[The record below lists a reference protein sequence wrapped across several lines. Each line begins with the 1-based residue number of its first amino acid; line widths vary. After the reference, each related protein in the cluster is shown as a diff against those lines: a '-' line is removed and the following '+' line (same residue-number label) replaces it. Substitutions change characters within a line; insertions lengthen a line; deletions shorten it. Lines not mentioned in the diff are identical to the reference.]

1 MPSPLAKLVS
11 HRPRLVLA
19 IWLAAVLAALPFAAR
34 VGEVLHA
41 QPNVPPSSVPEQVRR
56 ILAKDFQQS
65 NDYNVVLVS
74 SSSSSRLGEPEF
86 DRVYARAVSAIEG
99 IPGVTGV
106 RDYRRSRGLQLI
118 GDDGRYL
125 VSLIGIRAAS
135 AQEAKQI
142 AEDIKLATEHARGLN
157 FSLAGGPASL
167 AELEDISE
175 RDTRRA
181 EIYGLPLSLVVL
193 VFAFGALVASG
204 LPLLV
209 ALVSI
214 TLSFAAL
221 YGLGQFMAFAVFA
234 QSIVTMLGLATGID
248 YALLMVNRFRE
259 ELRNGHS
266 PRQAAEMTASTSGRA
281 VTFSGVTV
289 LIALT
294 ALLVPP
300 LAFIR
305 SLGVATM
312 VVLALSILVSTT
324 ALPAL
329 LALLG
334 HRVNSIRV
342 TRREPGLRSR
352 SFWRRRALLI
362 LRHPWAWAVAGAF
375 ALLLL
380 SVPAIQ
386 MEVADPGA
394 RGLSPRT
401 DARKVVAALEGVGLE
416 GMLKPLE
423 VLVDFGETTGFY
435 NPSSQR
441 RLSRLGRLLQEI
453 PEVGEVYSAMTVD
466 AMPTLMLYQY
476 YATPQVA
483 LSSELRDLVTATVS
497 EDGRY
502 ALVSVFPLGNLP
514 PHAVS
519 ELRASVGQ
527 AIETAGVNAL
537 VGGASIFEAEWTRLL
552 YRSFPLAV
560 ALVYLGILVVLGLA
574 FRSLLIPLK
583 SIALNT
589 LTVASAYGVIT
600 LIFQEGWLAGLFGV
614 PGGLGYVDS
623 SAPLFIFAIVFGLSM
638 DYEVFLVAR
647 IYEEHRQGLSDRDAV
662 VSALSS
668 TGGVITSAAAVMIVV
683 FSSFIFSEV
692 VLIKTLGLGL
702 ALAVLLDATLVRLA
716 LVPAMMFLAGRWNW
730 WLPAPMARF
739 ADRVGLS
746 HD

>member
-1 MPSPLAKLVS
+1 MPSRIAKLVS
-11 HRPRLVLA
+11 HRPRLVLI
-19 IWLAAVLAALPFAAR
+19 IWLAAVVVSIPFAAR
-34 VGEVLHA
+34 IGEVLNA
-41 QPNVPPSSVPEQVRR
+41 QPSVPESSVPEQVRE
-56 ILAKDFQQS
+56 ILADDFRQGNAYS
-65 NDYNVVLVS
+65 VILVS
-74 SSSSSRLGEPEF
+74 RSNTSRLGEPRF
-86 DRVYARAVSAIEG
+86 DNAYARAVSAIEE
-99 IPGVTGV
+99 IPGVMGV
-106 RDYRRSRGLQLI
+106 RDYRRSRGLPLV
-118 GDDGRYL
+118 GDNGRYL
-125 VSLIGIRAAS
+125 ISLINIQAESDPAAQEVTRAIRAALS
-135 AQEAKQI
+135 RES
-142 AEDIKLATEHARGLN
+142 GLS
-157 FSLAGGPASL
+157 FSLAGGPASVQ
-167 AELEDISE
+167 ELEQISE

-181 EIYGLPLSLVVL
+181 ELFGLPLSLVVL

-209 ALVSI
+209 AMVSV
-214 TLSFAAL
+214 TVSFAVL
-221 YGLGQFMAFAVFA
+221 YGLGQFMPFAVFA
-234 QSIVTMLGLATGID
+234 QSIITILGLATGID

-259 ELRNGHS
+259 ELRNGLD
-266 PRQAAEMTASTSGRA
+266 PMQAAEITALTSGKA
-281 VTFSGVTV
+281 VTFSGLTV
-289 LIALT
+289 LIALS

-305 SLGVATM
+305 SLGVGTI
-312 VVLALSILVSTT
+312 VVLAVSILVSTT

-334 HRVNSIRV
+334 ERVNALRV

-362 LRHPWAWAVAGAF
+362 LRRPWAWALAGAG
-375 ALLLL
+375 ALLVL
-380 SVPAIQ
+380 SIPALG

-394 RGLSPRT
+394 RGLSTAT
-401 DARKVVAALEGVGLE
+401 DARKVVDALEGVGLE
-416 GMLKPLE
+416 GLLEPIE
-423 VLVDFGETTGFY
+423 VLVDFGDRGFF

-441 RLSRLGRLLQEI
+441 RVSRLSRLLQQI
-453 PEVGEVYSAMTVD
+453 PEVGVVNSAMAVENI
-466 AMPTLMLYQY
+466 PTLMLYQY
-476 YATPQVA
+476 YATQQLA
-483 LSSELRDLVTATVS
+483 LRSELRDLVTATVS
-497 EDGRY
+497 ESGRY
-502 ALVSVFPLGNLP
+502 ALISVFPLGNLP
-514 PHAVS
+514 PHEVAA
-519 ELRASVGQ
+519 LRARVNE
-527 AIETAGVNAL
+527 AIEEVGVQAL

-583 SIALNT
+583 SILLNT
-589 LTVASAYGVIT
+589 LTVATAYGVIT

-647 IYEEHRQGLSDRDAV
+647 IYEAHRRGLSDRDAV
-662 VSALSS
+662 VAALSA
-668 TGGVITSAAAVMIVV
+668 TGGVITSAAAVMLVV

-702 ALAVLLDATLVRLA
+702 SLAVLLDATLVRLA

-730 WLPAPMARF
+730 WLPKPMARL

>member
-1 MPSPLAKLVS
+1 MPSRLAKLVS

-19 IWLAAVLAALPFAAR
+19 VWVVVVLASVPFAAR
-34 VGEVLHA
+34 VGEVLTA
-41 QPNVPPSSVPEQVRR
+41 QPNVPESSVPEQVRR
-56 ILAKDFQQS
+56 ILADDFRQS
-65 NDYNVVLVS
+65 NDYSVILLSRS
-74 SSSSSRLGEPEF
+74 SDSRLGEPAF
-86 DRVYARAVSAIEG
+86 DRAYLRAVAAVEG

-106 RDYRRSRGLQLI
+106 RDYRRSRGLQLV

-125 VSLIGIRAAS
+125 LSLVGIRADTAIE
-135 AQEAKQI
+135 AQETSEAIRTAVEQ
-142 AEDIKLATEHARGLN
+142 EPSLS
-157 FSLAGGPASL
+157 FSLAGGPASVR
-167 AELEDISE
+167 ELEEISE

-181 EIYGLPLSLVVL
+181 ELYGLPLSLVVL

-221 YGLGQFMAFAVFA
+221 YGLGQFMQFAVFT

-259 ELRNGHS
+259 ELRNGHA
-266 PRQAAEMTASTSGRA
+266 PKAAAELTARTSGKA

-289 LIALT
+289 LIALS

-305 SLGVATM
+305 SLGVGTI
-312 VVLALSILVSTT
+312 VVLGLSILVSTT

-334 HRVNSIRV
+334 HRVNAVRI

-362 LRHPWAWAVAGAF
+362 LRHPWAWALAGAG
-375 ALLLL
+375 ALVVL
-380 SVPAIQ
+380 SIPALSMQ
-386 MEVADPGA
+386 VADPGA
-394 RGLSPRT
+394 RGLSPAT

-416 GMLKPLE
+416 GLLKPIE
-423 VLVDFGETTGFY
+423 ILVDFGDGGFY

-441 RLSRLGRLLQEI
+441 RVSRLGRLLQEI
-453 PEVGEVYSAMTVD
+453 PEVGAVNSAMAVENL
-466 AMPTLMLYQY
+466 PTLMLYQY

-483 LSSELRDLVTATVS
+483 LNSELRDLVTTTVS
-497 EDGRY
+497 EGGRY
-502 ALVSVFPLGNLP
+502 ALVSVFPLGNLA
-514 PHAVS
+514 PHQVAA
-519 ELRASVGQ
+519 LRASVSE
-527 AIETAGVNAL
+527 AIDQVGVKAL
-537 VGGASIFEAEWTRLL
+537 VGGATIFEAEWTRLL
-552 YRSFPLAV
+552 YKSFPYAV

-583 SIALNT
+583 SILLNT
-589 LTVASAYGVIT
+589 LTVATAYGVIT

-647 IYEEHRQGLSDRDAV
+647 IYEAHRQGLSDRDAV
-662 VSALSS
+662 VAAISA
-668 TGGVITSAAAVMIVV
+668 TGGVITSAAAVMLVV

-730 WLPAPMARF
+730 WLPRPMARL

>member
-1 MPSPLAKLVS
+1 MPSRLAKLVS
-11 HRPRLVLA
+11 HKPRLVLTV
-19 IWLAAVLAALPFAAR
+19 WLLIVVAAVPFAAR
-34 VGEVLHA
+34 VGDVLTA
-41 QPNVPPSSVPEQVRR
+41 QPAVPESSVPEQVRR
-56 ILAKDFQQS
+56 ILLNEFGQS
-65 NDYNVVLVS
+65 NGYNVILVS
-74 SSSSSRLGEPEF
+74 RGVDSRLGEPAF
-86 DRVYARAVSAIEG
+86 DIAYQRAVSAIER
-99 IPGVTGV
+99 IPGVTMV
-106 RDYRRSRGLQLI
+106 RDYRRSRGLNLV
-118 GDDGRYL
+118 GDGGRYL
-125 VSLIGIRAAS
+125 ISLVGIS
-135 AQEAKQI
+135 AESEHEAMVVTGAI
-142 AEDIKLATEHARGLN
+142 RTATARISGMS
-157 FSLAGGPASL
+157 FSLAGGPASVQ
-167 AELEDISE
+167 ELEEISE

-181 EIYGLPLSLVVL
+181 EMFGLPLSLLVL

-221 YGLGQFMAFAVFA
+221 YALGQFMEFAVFA

-259 ELRNGHS
+259 ELRGGLE
-266 PRQAAEMTASTSGRA
+266 PRVAAEVTALTAGKA
-281 VTFSGVTV
+281 VMFSGVTV
-289 LIALT
+289 LIALS

-305 SLGVATM
+305 SLGLGTI

-324 ALPAL
+324 ALPSL

-334 HRVNSIRV
+334 HRVNSVRI

-352 SFWRRRALLI
+352 SFWRRRAQVI
-362 LRHPWAWAVAGAF
+362 LRHPWAWAFAGAG
-375 ALLLL
+375 ALILLGL
-380 SVPAIQ
+380 PALR
-386 MEVADPGA
+386 MELADPGA
-394 RGLSPRT
+394 RGLSRNT
-401 DARKVVAALEGVGLE
+401 EARQVVAALEGVGLE
-416 GMLKPLE
+416 GMLEPIEL
-423 VLVDFGETTGFY
+423 LVDFGERGFFHS
-435 NPSSQR
+435 SSQR
-441 RLSRLGRLLQEI
+441 KLSKLGRMLDEN
-453 PEVGEVYSAMTVD
+453 ETVGAVYSAMAVPNL
-466 AMPTLMLYQY
+466 PTLMLYQY
-476 YATPQVA
+476 YATQELA
-483 LSSELRDLVTATVS
+483 LRSELRDLVHSTVS

-502 ALVSVFPLGNLP
+502 ALVSIYPLGNLP
-514 PHAVS
+514 PHELSRLRNAVS
-519 ELRASVGQ
+519 EAVDEVGV
-527 AIETAGVNAL
+527 TALA
-537 VGGASIFEAEWTRLL
+537 GGGSIFEAEWTRLL

-583 SIALNT
+583 SIILNT
-589 LTVASAYGVIT
+589 LTVATAYGVIT
-600 LIFQEGWLAGLFGV
+600 LIFQEGFLAGLFGV

-647 IYEEHRQGLSDRDAV
+647 IYEAHQQGLSDRDAV
-662 VSALSS
+662 VTALSS

-683 FSSFIFSEV
+683 FSSFVLSEV

-730 WLPAPMARF
+730 WLPGAMAKL

>member
-1 MPSPLAKLVS
+1 MPSRLARLVS
-11 HRPRLVLA
+11 HRPRLILI
-19 IWLAAVLAALPFAAR
+19 IWLVTVLAAIPFAAR
-34 VGEVLHA
+34 VGEVLIA
-41 QPNVPPSSVPEQVRR
+41 QPSVPETSVPEQVRR
-56 ILAKDFQQS
+56 ILADDFRQGNAFS
-65 NDYNVVLVS
+65 VILVS
-74 SSSSSRLGEPEF
+74 SSNNSRLGDPPF
-86 DRVYARAVSAIEG
+86 DRAYARAVSAIEG
-99 IPGVTGV
+99 IPGVIGV
-106 RDYRRSRGLQLI
+106 RDYRRSRGLPLV
-118 GDDGRYL
+118 GEDGRYL
-125 VSLIGIRAAS
+125 VSLININADS
-135 AQEAKQI
+135 DKEAQ
-142 AEDIKLATEHARGLN
+142 LVTEEIQVALEQESGMS
-157 FSLAGGPASL
+157 FSLAGGPASVL
-167 AELEDISE
+167 ELERISE

-181 EIYGLPLSLVVL
+181 ELFGLPLSLMVL

-221 YGLGQFMAFAVFA
+221 YGLGQFMQFAVFA

-259 ELRNGHS
+259 ELRNGLD
-266 PRQAAEMTASTSGRA
+266 PMEAAEVTALTSGKA

-289 LIALT
+289 LIALS

-305 SLGVATM
+305 SLGVGTI
-312 VVLALSILVSTT
+312 VVLAVSILVSTT

-334 HRVNSIRV
+334 HRVNAIRV

-362 LRHPWAWAVAGAF
+362 LRHPWAWALAGAG
-375 ALLLL
+375 ALAVL
-380 SVPAIQ
+380 SIPALG
-386 MEVADPGA
+386 MEVADPGP
-394 RGLSPRT
+394 RGLSPAT

-416 GMLKPLE
+416 GLLEPIE
-423 VLVDFGETTGFY
+423 VLVDFGDRGFY

-441 RLSRLGRLLQEI
+441 RVSQLSRRLQQI
-453 PEVGEVYSAMTVD
+453 PEVGAVNSAMTVENV
-466 AMPTLMLYQY
+466 PTLMLYQY
-476 YATPQVA
+476 YATREVA
-483 LSSELRDLVTATVS
+483 LRGELRDLVTATVS
-497 EDGRY
+497 DSGRY
-502 ALVSVFPLGNLP
+502 ALISVFPLGNLP
-514 PHAVS
+514 PHQVS
-519 ELRASVGQ
+519 ELRAKVNAAIDAVGVQ
-527 AIETAGVNAL
+527 AL

-583 SIALNT
+583 SILLNT
-589 LTVASAYGVIT
+589 LTVATAYGVIT

-647 IYEEHRQGLSDRDAV
+647 IYEAHRRGLSDRDAV
-662 VSALSS
+662 VAAISA
-668 TGGVITSAAAVMIVV
+668 TGGVITSAAAVMLVV

-730 WLPAPMARF
+730 WLPRPMARL